1 MKGENNY
8 DYKTAYRRINGKS
21 GRQIHAL
28 LRSIQT
34 RQGAQYNPE
43 LPANAKPISYAA
55 EEFDDGI
62 LAVSKKL

>member
-1 MKGENNY
+1 MITKPPIDELTEKAGDKYTLCCVVSKRAKEHNN
-8 DYKTAYRRINGKS
+8 
-21 GRQIHAL
+21 
-28 LRSIQT
+28 
-34 RQGAQYNPE
+34 NPE

>member
-1 MKGENNY
+1 MITKPPIDKKTKKAGDKYTLCCVVSKRAKELNN
-8 DYKTAYRRINGKS
+8 
-21 GRQIHAL
+21 
-28 LRSIQT
+28 
-34 RQGAQYNPE
+34 NPE